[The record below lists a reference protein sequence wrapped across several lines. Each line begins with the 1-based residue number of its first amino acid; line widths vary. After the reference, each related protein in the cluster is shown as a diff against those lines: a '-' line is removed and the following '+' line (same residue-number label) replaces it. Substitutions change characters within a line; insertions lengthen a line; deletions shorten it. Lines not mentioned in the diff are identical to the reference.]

1 MFVSV
6 NGVRLFF
13 DVVGAGLVP
22 DGPRMRQRP
31 TIVFVHGGP
40 GADHSLY
47 RPLMDAL
54 ADTAQLVYYDQ
65 RGNGRSEAGPRER
78 WTLAQWADDL
88 RDFCDALGIC
98 EPVVYGASFGGI
110 VALAYATR
118 HPQHPGR
125 LVLVSTTAQGAA
137 YADRRVALFRQLGG
151 AQAGELA
158 ERRLLRG
165 DSSSE
170 VLDAWIRVCFPLY
183 TRQPLDPLAVARMQ
197 RNADCTHWFSR
208 ADGEGTRFDLRDQLQ
223 RIACPV
229 LLLGGELDPMV
240 PIENQRDIAALVRPE
255 LLQFHEFASV
265 GHGVV
270 ADAPDEALALVRQF
284 VRQFVHP
291 LAAGQPATA

>member
-1 MFVSV
+1 MFVGV

-13 DVVGAGLVP
+13 DVVGAGLVA

-65 RGNGRSEAGPRER
+65 RGNGRSQAGPRER

-88 RDFCDALGIC
+88 RDFCDALGIVR
-98 EPVVYGASFGGI
+98 PVVYGASFGGI

-125 LVLVSTTAQGAA
+125 LVLVSTAAQGGAHTG
-137 YADRRVALFRQLGG
+137 RSVAMFHRLGG
-151 AQAGELA
+151 AQAGVLA
-158 ERRLLRG
+158 ERRLLHG

-183 TRQPLDPLAVARMQ
+183 TRQPPDPLAVARMQ
-197 RNADCTHWFSR
+197 RNAECTHWFSR
-208 ADGEGTRFDLRDQLQ
+208 ADGEGRHFDLRDQLQ

-229 LLLGGELDPMV
+229 LLLGGALDPMI
-240 PIENQRDIAALVRPE
+240 PIESQRDIAALIRPG
-255 LLQFHEFASV
+255 LLQFHEFANA

-270 ADAPDEALALVRQF
+270 PDVPDEALALVRQF
-284 VRQFVHP
+284 
-291 LAAGQPATA
+291 AAA